1 MIKIID
7 KKNCCGCGACVA
19 SCPQKCIQMI
29 EDDEGFLYPKVDE
42 SKCIKCGICEKVCPI
57 IQYTNQNQQQPKC
70 VLAYSKDN
78 AIREKSSSGGIFSE
92 IANYI
97 LKNKGVVYGA
107 AVTENLQVEHIR
119 ITREEEL
126 YQLRGSKYVQSN
138 LKNIF
143 LQIEKDLK
151 NDIEVLFT
159 GTPCQIAGIKKFLK
173 KEYKNLYTCD
183 IICHGVPSPK
193 VFTIYIKELEKKY
206 ASQVKEIYFR
216 NKDTGWNNFRIKIV
230 FENGKI
236 YSCEANKDPF
246 MKSFLQNAN
255 LRPSCYQC
263 NFSTIPRLADI
274 TLGDYWGVNIVHPEL
289 KDDKGISMITI
300 NNDRG
305 ERVLQKIK
313 DKIFIEENEDI
324 SNFIKFNPCICASVK
339 PHKNR
344 DEFFKDVESLQMEE
358 LEKKYFTEKITIK
371 WVLRKLKRLAV
382 KIIKK

>member
-344 DEFFKDVESLQMEE
+344 DEFFKDVESLEMED
-358 LEKKYFTEKITIK
+358 LDKKYFTEKITIK

>member
-358 LEKKYFTEKITIK
+358 LDKKYFTEKITIK